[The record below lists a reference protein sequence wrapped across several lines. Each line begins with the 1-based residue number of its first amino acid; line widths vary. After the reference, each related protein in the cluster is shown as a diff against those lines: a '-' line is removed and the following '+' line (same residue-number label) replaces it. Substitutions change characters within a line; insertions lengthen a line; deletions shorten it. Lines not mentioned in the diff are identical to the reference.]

1 MGNKKVNMYTLNRNK
16 SFYSPISQLDNNKF
30 LIVLSYST
38 IKQKREI
45 MRLVGSFGSLKTI
58 EV

>member
-1 MGNKKVNMYTLNRNK
+1 MYTLNRNK

-45 MRLVGSFGSLKTI
+45 MRLFGSFGLLKTI